1 MTIDTLLSEL
11 KEKNIRIVLNEG
23 SLKIKA
29 PDGALTPELIGQIK
43 THKPEIVR
51 FLEEMQPS
59 DSEGAMA
66 KAQQQEY
73 YELTSGQYRFFM
85 LQNFNNES
93 TAYNMPSVIK
103 LEGKMDSDRIE
114 SAFLKL
120 IDRHEN
126 LRTSFHL
133 INETPVQKI
142 HEHTP
147 FKLSVKS
154 CALSELDEIAQDF
167 IQPFDLGEP
176 CLIRAE
182 HILTEKDEYL
192 LMDIH
197 HIINDGVSQQ
207 ILQNEFSLLYQGADL
222 DPVQYR
228 YVDYVASLQTD
239 ESLRKLKKQGEY
251 WRSVYETEPAPLEFP
266 CDFKRPVV
274 QSFQGL
280 QVDVRFTAEE
290 YRKIQAI
297 CTEHDLT
304 PYMAL
309 TALFSVWISK
319 LTGSNDVV
327 LGSPVSGRERLEVQD
342 IFGLFI
348 NTLAI
353 RNTPESSKKIKE
365 YLAETRMNLLA
376 AFENQEYPFADLVE
390 NVLSSRT
397 PGRNPLFDVL
407 FSLQQHNLS
416 MPKTEL
422 SQHQPTS
429 AKVDLTL
436 EVNQFTDGMQLTV
449 SYATDLFQA
458 KTIERFLGYFKS
470 LLNAIS
476 LDSEQTI
483 GTLSL
488 LNEEEQQAYL
498 KNAHSCLEEFPSDK
512 TVIALF
518 ENQVEK
524 TPDNSAIEFGE
535 LTFSYDELNAKVNRF
550 ARFLQKEYSIQEEEL
565 VAVQLDRNEWFTIAI
580 LAILK
585 LGGAYVPIDT
595 SYPEERIQFILDDC
609 QSQCV
614 ITADLVRAFQE
625 EEMTFSSENPN
636 SIGSP
641 QHLAYV
647 IYTSGST
654 GKPKGVL
661 IEQQSIVRLVKN
673 TNFYDSSNS
682 RVFGLSN
689 YAFDAATFEFYMP
702 LLNGGTMVIASK
714 DLLLNPMLFGQ
725 EIENRKIDG
734 FFITST
740 LFNTILDENPGA
752 FKTTKQVLV
761 GGEKVSASHF
771 RKFVNLYPEIK
782 LQNGYGPT
790 ENTTFSTW
798 YQATSNEEGDSIPI
812 GHPISNSPYYVV
824 DAEGNLVPEGVV
836 GELWVGGP
844 GVARGYLNRE
854 ALTAEKFAQNPF
866 GKGRVYKTG
875 DLCRYSQARGLD
887 FLGRIDD
894 QVKIRGHRIELG
906 EIEQQLIKYADVHEA
921 VVLVKEYDDG
931 HKSLIGFVTPE
942 SGTGSVDIQ
951 MTLRKELP
959 EYMIPESIVRMSE
972 LPHTPNGKIDHR
984 KLLSSMEEYHSENQ
998 IIVPQNEMEEQLL
1011 AWWKDLLKKDTFGVT
1026 DNFFSLGGHSLMI
1039 TKLLSR
1045 IYNSYGVAVSVAEMY
1060 RHTTIREIARLI
1072 EIAEK
1077 TQVQHIPKAPQKE
1090 SYPLA
1095 PSQHRLYMIHQFA
1108 PQSLAYNMPMPILLK
1123 GEVDVAHVEGV
1134 LRSLIQRHES
1144 LRTSFVMENGV
1155 PVQRILP
1162 EFDFKLEHTSASED
1176 DLEAIQKDFVR
1187 PFVLSEGPLIRAKL
1201 IELTNDFVLLLDM
1214 HHIVNDGVSQN
1225 ILEKEFTGLFEGKEL
1240 TPVAFQFKDYSEWLG
1255 SAKQQETLKE
1265 QETYWLSEFSGS
1277 LPVLDLPTDFERPE
1291 HQTFEGRSVTFRLTD
1306 EEQSV
1311 VDALREKYELTSFM
1325 ALVALVNIWLSKL
1338 SGDEDIIIGSP
1349 IAGRQ
1354 HKDLEEIV
1362 GVFINTIA
1370 LRNYPESGKSLDD
1383 FFREVKEN
1391 VVQSFANQDYPF
1403 EKLVDKSLAYRDQ
1416 SRSPLFDVLLVMQ
1429 NQNESFELDH
1439 NFLDRQHR
1447 EELTKFD
1454 LSIEVF
1460 EVNGAMHFS
1469 VGYATKLF
1477 LPETIDRFV
1486 SYFRTMISGLKSA
1499 PKRLAE
1505 LNLLPAGEKELLLHE
1520 FNDTAHEFPTDKT
1533 LVDLFYDRVEQTP
1546 EAIALVFQDKKFTFK
1561 ELDDASS
1568 RLAAFLRQSK
1578 GVNKTDLVAV
1588 KLSRGEWMIISILAV
1603 VKLGAAYVPI
1613 SPDYPEARIRY
1624 MEENS
1629 KCHTTISA
1637 ELIREYLDSGVSYGS
1652 ERPGVLISPMDLA
1665 YVIYTSGSTGNPKGC
1680 KLNHLGVVNRIDW
1693 MWDALRFQPGETVLQ
1708 KTAFTF
1714 DVSVWE
1720 IFLPLCW
1727 GNTMVVCT
1735 EEDVRSPKRL
1745 LTLIEQHHVNTM
1757 HFVPSMFK
1765 AFISELKDSGIN
1777 EIASLQRIITSGEAL
1792 PLADV
1797 RDWHG
1802 LTNVPLHNLYGP
1814 TEASIDV
1821 SYYTTTGTDRHI
1833 PIGKPIWNTILYV
1846 LDDHLNLVPMGSR
1859 GEICIGGV
1867 GLSTGYLNNPAL
1879 TEEKFVDSP
1888 FEKGKKIY
1896 RTGDIGKW
1904 TADGQLLYLDRKDS
1918 QVKIRGYRVEL
1929 GEIENALRTIPGV
1942 EEAAVLTKE
1951 NESGEKT
1958 LSGYVVLS
1966 QPLTV
1971 QSLKATLAKEL
1982 PEFMVPGLF
1991 YQVLNMP
1998 LSPNGKL
2005 DRKVLS
2011 ATSSECLL
2019 KDEQFV
2025 GATTETQRQL
2035 IEVWEEVLEQENIGV
2050 TDSFFELGGDSIK
2063 VLRMSGVIKAK
2074 LGLEIDLQTLYK
2086 NDTIF
2091 KMASFIENNEAGL
2104 KQASEENTIL
2114 RDEVLSEIESIKQ
2127 EVLASPQL
2135 SEPERIEDV
2144 FPMSA
2149 IEKGMIFESVL
2160 SQAEGVYH
2168 DQAFY
2173 QRVFE
2178 DFDFDLFRKAFELL
2192 VNKHAILRS
2201 AYNLADFNSEV
2212 HLVYSS
2218 ISLPLDFKDISWLS
2232 QEEQTENIKAY
2243 MEDGLKNPFDT
2254 SQAPLWRMRVFQLDR
2269 HVCGFAWQ
2277 FHHAILD
2284 GWSNASLITELN
2296 NIYFNLKES
2305 QDYVPE
2311 PLKSDYK
2318 DFVVEALID
2327 RKNEGLT
2334 TFWKNEMKGYT
2345 RLDLFTQTDHVSN
2358 YSGALSQER
2367 LKALEATASSIG
2379 VSVKTMAFGAY
2390 LELLNVLN
2398 VENEIVTG
2406 LVTNTRPGIEDG
2418 DKILGC
2424 FLNTIPFRLDTGS
2437 KSTVQE
2443 FIHKV
2448 NNKINLLKDKERLE
2462 LLEIAK
2468 ITGENSTLGS
2478 PFFDVIFNYVDFH
2491 IYNRLENGDV
2501 NQDATEGINADR
2513 ELDWEKTNTV
2523 LDFTVNKT
2531 GGLFNVSMTLS
2542 RELKS
2547 GISGERLIELYYTI
2561 LNYFVDCPSGPLYEI
2576 ELLNPEEK
2584 QQLESFNETYTQA
2597 KVAEDFNVI
2606 DSIQNHKSLLHQR
2619 FEMQA
2624 ANNPDAVALIL
2635 EDASMTYGELNLRS
2649 NQLAHFLRE
2658 NGGVGREMI
2667 VGLIL
2672 DRSFEMLISILGVL
2686 KSGGTYLPIDPDY
2699 PQERI
2704 NYTLE
2709 DSACSVVLT
2718 KESFKELIT
2727 TDALVIAVDST
2738 DCSVYSAEN
2747 PQPINETED
2756 RCYIIYT
2763 SGSTGKPKGVQ
2774 ISHHNVFRLL
2784 FNDTNR
2790 FDFSEKD
2797 TWSLFHSYCF
2807 DFSVWEMYGALLL
2820 GGKLVIVPK
2829 TTAQD
2834 AVAFVALAAKEK
2846 VTVLN
2851 QTPGAFYNFVE
2862 AETNTEVNL
2871 ESIRYV
2877 IFGGEALH
2885 PVRLKSWNE
2894 KYPNSKLVNMYGITE
2909 TTVHVTYKEIG
2920 EKEIASGISN
2930 IGVPIPTLKCYV
2942 LDQHQR
2948 LVPLGVSGELCVSG
2962 EGLSKGYLNREEL
2975 TAEKFIPHPFFEGE
2989 KLYRSGDLARWL
3001 PNGELEYMG
3010 RIDYQVKI
3018 RGFRIELGE
3027 VEAAINAVSIV
3038 NQAAV
3043 ICHTSEDGSNRLVA
3057 YVIGDSELSVNAI
3070 REELVKTIPEYMIPA
3085 QFVQLEALPVTSNG
3099 KIDRKNLPLPD
3110 GAGMKTGNDYV
3121 APSGKVESEIVSIW
3135 AEVLEIKPEQISTL
3149 DNFFEIGGDSIRLLK
3164 VFRKLQ
3170 DRLEQEVSVAQL
3182 FQFPTIEKLAI
3193 HLESHEG
3200 SNAATEEMIEESKE
3214 VLFDSMKLLL
3224 NDDE

>member
-1 MTIDTLLSEL
+1 
-11 KEKNIRIVLNEG
+11 
-23 SLKIKA
+23 
-29 PDGALTPELIGQIK
+29 
-43 THKPEIVR
+43 
-51 FLEEMQPS
+51 
-59 DSEGAMA
+59 
-66 KAQQQEY
+66 
-73 YELTSGQYRFFM
+73 
-85 LQNFNNES
+85 
-93 TAYNMPSVIK
+93 
-103 LEGKMDSDRIE
+103 
-114 SAFLKL
+114 
-120 IDRHEN
+120 
-126 LRTSFHL
+126 
-133 INETPVQKI
+133 
-142 HEHTP
+142 
-147 FKLSVKS
+147 
-154 CALSELDEIAQDF
+154 
-167 IQPFDLGEP
+167 
-176 CLIRAE
+176 
-182 HILTEKDEYL
+182 
-192 LMDIH
+192 
-197 HIINDGVSQQ
+197 
-207 ILQNEFSLLYQGADL
+207 
-222 DPVQYR
+222 
-228 YVDYVASLQTD
+228 
-239 ESLRKLKKQGEY
+239 
-251 WRSVYETEPAPLEFP
+251 
-266 CDFKRPVV
+266 
-274 QSFQGL
+274 
-280 QVDVRFTAEE
+280 
-290 YRKIQAI
+290 
-297 CTEHDLT
+297 
-304 PYMAL
+304 
-309 TALFSVWISK
+309 
-319 LTGSNDVV
+319 
-327 LGSPVSGRERLEVQD
+327 
-342 IFGLFI
+342 
-348 NTLAI
+348 
-353 RNTPESSKKIKE
+353 
-365 YLAETRMNLLA
+365 
-376 AFENQEYPFADLVE
+376 
-390 NVLSSRT
+390 
-397 PGRNPLFDVL
+397 
-407 FSLQQHNLS
+407 
-416 MPKTEL
+416 
-422 SQHQPTS
+422 
-429 AKVDLTL
+429 
-436 EVNQFTDGMQLTV
+436 
-449 SYATDLFQA
+449 
-458 KTIERFLGYFKS
+458 
-470 LLNAIS
+470 
-476 LDSEQTI
+476 
-483 GTLSL
+483 
-488 LNEEEQQAYL
+488 
-498 KNAHSCLEEFPSDK
+498 
-512 TVIALF
+512 
-518 ENQVEK
+518 
-524 TPDNSAIEFGE
+524 
-535 LTFSYDELNAKVNRF
+535 
-550 ARFLQKEYSIQEEEL
+550 
-565 VAVQLDRNEWFTIAI
+565 
-580 LAILK
+580 
-585 LGGAYVPIDT
+585 
-595 SYPEERIQFILDDC
+595 
-609 QSQCV
+609 
-614 ITADLVRAFQE
+614 
-625 EEMTFSSENPN
+625 
-636 SIGSP
+636 
-641 QHLAYV
+641 
-647 IYTSGST
+647 
-654 GKPKGVL
+654 
-661 IEQQSIVRLVKN
+661 
-673 TNFYDSSNS
+673 
-682 RVFGLSN
+682 
-689 YAFDAATFEFYMP
+689 
-702 LLNGGTMVIASK
+702 MVIASK
-714 DLLLNPMLFGQ
+714 DLLLHPMLFGQ

-734 FFITST
+734 FFITT
-740 LFNTILDENPGA
+740 ALFNTILDENPDA
-752 FKTTKQVLV
+752 FKTIKQVLV
-761 GGEKVSASHF
+761 GGEKASVSHF
-771 RKFVNLYPEIK
+771 RKFINRYPEIK
-782 LQNGYGPT
+782 LQNVYGPT

-798 YQATSNEEGDSIPI
+798 YPVTGLEEDSIPI

-824 DAEGNLVPEGVV
+824 DSEGNLVPEGVV

-854 ALTAEKFAQNPF
+854 ALTAEKFAGNPF

-875 DLCRYSQARGLD
+875 DLCRYSRDRGLD

-906 EIEQQLIKYADVHEA
+906 EIEQQLIKHADIHEA
-921 VVLVKEYDDG
+921 VVLVREYDGG
-931 HKSLIGFVTPE
+931 HISLISFVTPE
-942 SGTGSVDIQ
+942 SGAGSVDIQ
-951 MTLRKELP
+951 AALRKELP
-959 EYMIPESIVRMSE
+959 EYMIPESIVRISE
-972 LPHTPNGKIDHR
+972 LPHTPNGKIDRR
-984 KLLSSMEEYHSENQ
+984 KLLSSITEYHSENQ
-998 IIVPQNEMEEQLL
+998 IIAPQNELEKQLL
-1011 AWWKDLLKKDTFGVT
+1011 DWWQELLRKVEFGVT
-1026 DNFFSLGGHSLMI
+1026 DNFFSLGGHSLMV

-1045 IYNSYGVAVSVAEMY
+1045 IYNAYGVSISVAELY
-1060 RHTTIREIARLI
+1060 RHATIREIALLI
-1072 EIAEK
+1072 ETAEK
-1077 TQVQHIPKAPQKE
+1077 VQVQQIPKAPQKE
-1090 SYPLA
+1090 FYALA

-1108 PQSLAYNMPMPILLK
+1108 PQSLAYNMPMPIRMK
-1123 GEVDVAHVEGV
+1123 GQVDAAHVEGV
-1134 LRSLIQRHES
+1134 IRSLIQRHES
-1144 LRTSFVMENGV
+1144 LRTSFVMKDGI

-1162 EFDFKLEHTSASED
+1162 EIDFKLEHTTASED
-1176 DLEAIQKDFVR
+1176 DLEAIQKKFVR
-1187 PFVLSEGPLIRAKL
+1187 PFVLSEGPLIRANL
-1201 IELTNDFVLLLDM
+1201 IQLTNDAVMLLDM

-1225 ILEKEFTGLFEGKEL
+1225 ILEKEFRWLFEGKEL

-1255 SAKQQETLKE
+1255 SAKQQESLKE
-1265 QETYWLSEFSGS
+1265 QEAYWLSEFSGN

-1291 HQTFEGRSVTFRLTD
+1291 FQSLEGRSVTFRLTE
-1306 EEQSV
+1306 EEQAV
-1311 VDALREKYELTSFM
+1311 VNALCQKYELTSFM

-1338 SGDEDIIIGSP
+1338 SGDEDIVIGSP

-1370 LRNYPESGKSLDD
+1370 LRNYPESGKSPDD

-1403 EKLVDKSLAYRDQ
+1403 EKLVDKTLAYRDQ
-1416 SRSPLFDVLLVMQ
+1416 SRSPLFDVLLVLQ
-1429 NQNESFELDH
+1429 NQNESFELDQH
-1439 NFLDRQHR
+1439 FLDRQHR

-1469 VGYATKLF
+1469 IGYAKHLF

-1486 SYFRTMISGLKSA
+1486 SYFKTLISELNSA
-1499 PKRLAE
+1499 PKQLGE
-1505 LNLLPAGEKELLLHE
+1505 LSLLPSYEKELLLHT
-1520 FNDTAHEFPTDKT
+1520 FNDTDHAFPANKT
-1533 LVDLFYDRVEQTP
+1533 LVDLFYDRVEETP
-1546 EAIALVFQDKKFTFK
+1546 EAIALIFQNKKWTFR
-1561 ELDDASS
+1561 ELDEASNQF
-1568 RLAAFLRQSK
+1568 AAFLSQSK

-1629 KCHTTISA
+1629 KCNTTISA
-1637 ELIREYLDSGVSYGS
+1637 ELIREFIDSGTSYS
-1652 ERPGVLISPMDLA
+1652 LERPKVSISPSDLA

-1680 KLNHLGVVNRIDW
+1680 KLNHQGVVNRIDW
-1693 MWDALRFQPGETVLQ
+1693 QWNALGFQPGETVLQ

-1720 IFLPLCW
+1720 IFLPLCL

-1745 LTLIEQHHVNTM
+1745 LTLIQQHHVNTM

-1765 AFISELKDSGIN
+1765 AFISELKESGIN

-1797 RDWHG
+1797 RDWHN
-1802 LTNVPLHNLYGP
+1802 LTHVALHNLYGP

-1821 SYYTTTGTDRHI
+1821 SYYTTTGADFRI
-1833 PIGKPIWNTILYV
+1833 PIGKPIWNTSLYV
-1846 LDDHLNLVPMGSR
+1846 LDDQLNLVPMGVR
-1859 GEICIGGV
+1859 GEICIGGI
-1867 GLSTGYLNNPAL
+1867 GLSTGYLNNPEL
-1879 TEEKFVDSP
+1879 TDEKFVDSP

-1904 TADGQLLYLDRKDS
+1904 MPDGQLLYLDRKDS

-1929 GEIENALRTIPGV
+1929 GEIENALRNISGV

-1958 LSGYVVLS
+1958 LVGYLVLS
-1966 QPLTV
+1966 HPLTV
-1971 QSLKATLAKEL
+1971 QSIKSTLTNEL

-1991 YQVLNMP
+1991 YQVLKMP

-2011 ATSSECLL
+2011 ATSSEYLL

-2025 GATTETQRQL
+2025 EATTETQRKL
-2035 IEVWEEVLEQENIGV
+2035 IQVWEEVLEQENIGI

-2091 KMASFIENNEAGL
+2091 KIASFIENNEAGL
-2104 KQASEENTIL
+2104 KQASKENSIL
-2114 RDEVLSEIESIKQ
+2114 RKEVLLEIESIKQ
-2127 EVLASPQL
+2127 EVLAAPQL

-2178 DFDFDLFRKAFELL
+2178 GFDFDLFRKAFELL
-2192 VNKHAILRS
+2192 VNKHAILRT
-2201 AYNLADFNSEV
+2201 AYNLTDFNSEV
-2212 HLVYSS
+2212 HLVYKK
-2218 ISLPLDFKDISWLS
+2218 INLPLDFKDISWLS

-2254 SQAPLWRMRVFQLDR
+2254 SQAPLWRMRVFQLDQQ
-2269 HVCGFAWQ
+2269 VYGFAWQ

-2296 NIYFNLKES
+2296 NIYYNLKET
-2305 QDYVPE
+2305 QDYIPD

-2318 DFVVEALID
+2318 DFVVDALID
-2327 RKNEGLT
+2327 RKNQDLT
-2334 TFWKNEMKGYT
+2334 NFWKNEMEGYT
-2345 RLDLFTQTDHVSN
+2345 RLDLFTPTDHGSS
-2358 YSGALSQER
+2358 YFGALSQER
-2367 LKALEATASSIG
+2367 LKALEATASSLG

-2406 LVTNTRPGIEDG
+2406 LVTNTRPATEDG

-2424 FLNTIPFRLDTGS
+2424 FLNTIPYRLDVS
-2437 KSTVQE
+2437 DKSTVQE

-2448 NNKINLLKDKERLE
+2448 NSKINHLKDKERLE

-2468 ITGENSTLGS
+2468 ITGENAASGS
-2478 PFFDVIFNYVDFH
+2478 PFFDVLFNYVDFH
-2491 IYNRLENGDV
+2491 IYNTLETGDV
-2501 NQDATEGINADR
+2501 NQNVADGRNADR
-2513 ELDWEKTNTV
+2513 ELDWEKTNTL
-2523 LDFTVNKT
+2523 LDFTVSKT
-2531 GGLFNVSMTLS
+2531 GGLFNVNMVLNK
-2542 RELKS
+2542 ELKC

-2561 LNYFVDCPSGPLYEI
+2561 LNYFVDCPSGSLFEI
-2576 ELLNPEEK
+2576 ELLNQEEK
-2584 QQLESFNETYTQA
+2584 QLLESFNETSGQA
-2597 KVAEDFNVI
+2597 NGANGMDL
-2606 DSIQNHKSLLHQR
+2606 QNRKMLLHQC

-2649 NQLAHFLRE
+2649 NRLAHYLRE

-2672 DRSFEMLISILGVL
+2672 DRSFEMLIAILGVM
-2686 KSGGTYLPIDPDY
+2686 KAGGTYLPIDPEY

-2727 TDALVIAVDST
+2727 TDALIIAIDST
-2738 DCSVYSAEN
+2738 DCSTYSEEN
-2747 PQPINETED
+2747 PQPVNETGD
-2756 RCYIIYT
+2756 RSYIIYT

-2784 FNDTNR
+2784 FNDNNR

-2846 VTVLN
+2846 ITVLN

-2862 AETNTEVNL
+2862 AETKTAFNL

-2885 PVRLKSWNE
+2885 PVRLKSWHE
-2894 KYPNSKLVNMYGITE
+2894 KYPNAKLVNMYGITE

-2942 LDQHQR
+2942 MDQHQR
-2948 LVPLGVSGELCVSG
+2948 LVPLGVGGELCVSG

-2975 TAEKFIPHPFFEGE
+2975 TAEKFIPHPFIEGE

-3010 RIDYQVKI
+3010 RMDHQVKI

-3027 VEAAINAVSIV
+3027 VEAAVNAVSIV
-3038 NQAAV
+3038 SQAAV
-3043 ICHTSEDGSNRLVA
+3043 ISHSGEDGSKRLIA
-3057 YVIGDSELSVNAI
+3057 YVTSDHELSVAAI
-3070 REELVKTIPEYMIPA
+3070 REELVKTIPEYMIPS
-3085 QFVQLEALPVTSNG
+3085 QFVQLEVLPITSNG

-3110 GAGMKTGNDYV
+3110 GTGMKTGKDYV
-3121 APSGKVESEIVSIW
+3121 APSGKVQAEIVHVW
-3135 AEVLEIKPEQISTL
+3135 AEVLAIKPEQISTL

-3170 DRLEQEVSVAQL
+3170 DRLELDLSVAQL
-3182 FQFPTIEKLAI
+3182 FQFPTIEKLAA
-3193 HLESHEG
+3193 HLESQEDSH
-3200 SNAATEEMIEESKE
+3200 AKTEEMIEESKE